1 MPGRLCS
8 KEDVFIKLLYAEDE
22 ESMAEAVTDILVFH
36 KYQVDTVYDGE
47 EALEY
52 ARKEITRT
60 LIMLSEEPQQSVK
73 QQNEPPVQPEENFEK
88 LFDRFYRAD
97 TARTQKKGGYGIGL
111 SVARAIAN
119 AHGGSITAEVT
130 KNQEID
136 FKVVLPIREKKNK
149 INGLCAKES
158 AILTIYDVMR
168 ILDGD
173 IEWKKDRQQMMQHL
187 LMLQI

>member
-1 MPGRLCS
+1 M
-8 KEDVFIKLLYAEDE
+8 
-22 ESMAEAVTDILVFH
+22 
-36 KYQVDTVYDGE
+36 
-47 EALEY
+47 
-52 ARKEITRT
+52 
-60 LIMLSEEPQQSVK
+60 
-73 QQNEPPVQPEENFEK
+73 
-88 LFDRFYRAD
+88 
-97 TARTQKKGGYGIGL
+97 
-111 SVARAIAN
+111 ARAIAN

-136 FKVVLPIREKKNK
+136 FKVVLPIREKKSK

-173 IEWKKDRQQMMQHL
+173 IEWMKDRQQMMQHL

>member
-1 MPGRLCS
+1 M
-8 KEDVFIKLLYAEDE
+8 KLLYAEDE

-73 QQNEPPVQPEENFEK
+73 QQNEPPVQPEGNLEK

-97 TARTQKKGGYGIGL
+97 TARTQKKVVTEL
-111 SVARAIAN
+111 DFPWQEQLQMLM
-119 AHGGSITAEVT
+119 AEV
-130 KNQEID
+130 
-136 FKVVLPIREKKNK
+136 
-149 INGLCAKES
+149 
-158 AILTIYDVMR
+158 
-168 ILDGD
+168 
-173 IEWKKDRQQMMQHL
+173 
-187 LMLQI
+187 LQPK

>member
-1 MPGRLCS
+1 M
-8 KEDVFIKLLYAEDE
+8 KLLYVEDE

-73 QQNEPPVQPEENFEK
+73 QQNEPPVQPEGNLKK

-97 TARTQKKGGYGIGL
+97 TTNPEKGGYGIGL

-136 FKVVLPIREKKNK
+136 FKVALPIREKKSK

-173 IEWKKDRQQMMQHL
+173 IEWKKDRQQMMQHS

>member
-8 KEDVFIKLLYAEDE
+8 KEDIIIKLLYAEDE

-60 LIMLSEEPQQSVK
+60 LIMLSEGQQSVK
-73 QQNEPPVQPEENFEK
+73 QQNEPPVQPDGNLEK

-111 SVARAIAN
+111 SVARVIAN
-119 AHGGSITAEVT
+119 AHGEV
-130 KNQEID
+130 
-136 FKVVLPIREKKNK
+136 
-149 INGLCAKES
+149 
-158 AILTIYDVMR
+158 
-168 ILDGD
+168 
-173 IEWKKDRQQMMQHL
+173 
-187 LMLQI
+187 LQPK

>member
-1 MPGRLCS
+1 M
-8 KEDVFIKLLYAEDE
+8 KLLYAEDE

-73 QQNEPPVQPEENFEK
+73 QQNEPPVQPEGNLKK

-97 TARTQKKGGYGIGL
+97 TARTLKKVVTELGFL
-111 SVARAIAN
+111 WQEQLRMLM
-119 AHGGSITAEVT
+119 AEV
-130 KNQEID
+130 
-136 FKVVLPIREKKNK
+136 
-149 INGLCAKES
+149 
-158 AILTIYDVMR
+158 
-168 ILDGD
+168 
-173 IEWKKDRQQMMQHL
+173 
-187 LMLQI
+187 LQPK

>member
-1 MPGRLCS
+1 MRFRS
-8 KEDVFIKLLYAEDE
+8 EDVFMKLLYVEDE

-73 QQNEPPVQPEENFEK
+73 QQNEPPVQPEGNLKK

-97 TARTQKKGGYGIGL
+97 TARTLKKVVTELGFL
-111 SVARAIAN
+111 WQEQLRMLM
-119 AHGGSITAEVT
+119 AEV
-130 KNQEID
+130 
-136 FKVVLPIREKKNK
+136 
-149 INGLCAKES
+149 
-158 AILTIYDVMR
+158 
-168 ILDGD
+168 
-173 IEWKKDRQQMMQHL
+173 
-187 LMLQI
+187 LQPK

>member
-8 KEDVFIKLLYAEDE
+8 KEDVFMKLLYAEDE

>member
-1 MPGRLCS
+1 MPDRLCS
-8 KEDVFIKLLYAEDE
+8 KDDVFMKLLYAEDE

-60 LIMLSEEPQQSVK
+60 LIMLSEGQQSVK
-73 QQNEPPVQPEENFEK
+73 QQNEPPVQPDGNLEK

-111 SVARAIAN
+111 SVARVIAN
-119 AHGGSITAEVT
+119 AHGEV
-130 KNQEID
+130 
-136 FKVVLPIREKKNK
+136 
-149 INGLCAKES
+149 
-158 AILTIYDVMR
+158 
-168 ILDGD
+168 
-173 IEWKKDRQQMMQHL
+173 
-187 LMLQI
+187 LQPK

>member
-1 MPGRLCS
+1 M
-8 KEDVFIKLLYAEDE
+8 KLLYAEDE

-36 KYQVDTVYDGE
+36 KYQVDTVYGGE

-52 ARKEITRT
+52 ARKEITWT
-60 LIMLSEEPQQSVK
+60 LIMLSEGQQSVK
-73 QQNEPPVQPEENFEK
+73 QQNEPPVQPDGNLEK
-88 LFDRFYRAD
+88 LFERFYRAD
-97 TARTQKKGGYGIGL
+97 TARTKKKGGYGIGL

-136 FKVVLPIREKKNK
+136 FKVALPIREKKSK

-173 IEWKKDRQQMMQHL
+173 IEWKKDRQQMMQHSS
-187 LMLQI
+187 MLQI

>member
-1 MPGRLCS
+1 M
-8 KEDVFIKLLYAEDE
+8 KLLYVEDE

-73 QQNEPPVQPEENFEK
+73 QQNEPPVQPEGNLKK

-97 TARTQKKGGYGIGL
+97 ASRNSSKGGSGIGL
-111 SVARAIAN
+111 SIVKKIIED
-119 AHGGSITAEVT
+119 HGGKIWANSREGEGTTMYFVLRKYQEVPA
-130 KNQEID
+130 NE
-136 FKVVLPIREKKNK
+136 
-149 INGLCAKES
+149 
-158 AILTIYDVMR
+158 
-168 ILDGD
+168 
-173 IEWKKDRQQMMQHL
+173 
-187 LMLQI
+187 

>member
-1 MPGRLCS
+1 M
-8 KEDVFIKLLYAEDE
+8 KLLYAEDE

-97 TARTQKKGGYGIGL
+97 TARTQKKGG
-111 SVARAIAN
+111 
-119 AHGGSITAEVT
+119 
-130 KNQEID
+130 
-136 FKVVLPIREKKNK
+136 
-149 INGLCAKES
+149 
-158 AILTIYDVMR
+158 
-168 ILDGD
+168 
-173 IEWKKDRQQMMQHL
+173 
-187 LMLQI
+187 

>member
-8 KEDVFIKLLYAEDE
+8 KEDVFMKLLYVEDE

-73 QQNEPPVQPEENFEK
+73 QQNEPPVQPEGNLKK

-97 TARTQKKGGYGIGL
+97 TARTLKKVVTELGFL
-111 SVARAIAN
+111 WQEQLRMLM
-119 AHGGSITAEVT
+119 AEV
-130 KNQEID
+130 
-136 FKVVLPIREKKNK
+136 
-149 INGLCAKES
+149 
-158 AILTIYDVMR
+158 
-168 ILDGD
+168 
-173 IEWKKDRQQMMQHL
+173 
-187 LMLQI
+187 LQPK